1 MQRTHLNDFD
11 RFKLRQAKRSRNR
24 ILETA
29 YKQLKRR
36 ANKDGTLYG
45 PKSVVPFKFD
55 EKKKR
60 KPKADKKVKP
70 AAK

>member
-1 MQRTHLNDFD
+1 M
-11 RFKLRQAKRSRNR
+11 
-24 ILETA
+24 LESA

-36 ANKDGTLYG
+36 ANKDGSLYG
-45 PKSVVPFKFD
+45 PKSVVAFKFD

-60 KPKADKKVKP
+60 KPKTKDAKKAKP